1 MEGLHSIDVIII
13 ACTKQ
18 LDKRSY
24 ECIFFTDLFA
34 TLCLN
39 NPYSCQ
45 LPFNNQESKVKEI

>member
-45 LPFNNQESKVKEI
+45 LPFNNQETKVKEI